1 MTDEAERKTRQWA
14 LKKNGDPLS
23 PRDVVELVFAL
34 SDDHDK
40 DHAETME
47 EVKKINGCLA
57 QLNADHESLA
67 LRMDGFDE
75 WRRKS
80 AEGCQER
87 IEAIVRP
94 IAAEMHEAT
103 HKRHLDESH
112 AGKEAA
118 NGRDYADPS
127 DSQFLEH
134 RESAHPSDDE
144 EMGDIRR
151 VWRFA
156 RWFVA
161 AALLIAL
168 DILAHRIA
176 GM

>member
-1 MTDEAERKTRQWA
+1 
-14 LKKNGDPLS
+14 
-23 PRDVVELVFAL
+23 
-34 SDDHDK
+34 
-40 DHAETME
+40 
-47 EVKKINGCLA
+47 
-57 QLNADHESLA
+57 
-67 LRMDGFDE
+67 MDAFDE

-80 AEGCQER
+80 AEGCQDR

-94 IAAEMHEAT
+94 IAAEMHEVT

-112 AGKEAA
+112 AGVEAPDHRHGDA
-118 NGRDYADPS
+118 NGSDY
-127 DSQFLEH
+127 
-134 RESAHPSDDE
+134 REQREGQDE

>member
-14 LKKNGDPLS
+14 LKKNGDPLT
-23 PRDVVELVFAL
+23 PRDVTELVFAL

-40 DHAETME
+40 DHAETMA

-57 QLNADHESLA
+57 QLNAEHQSLS

-75 WRRKS
+75 WRRRS

-94 IAAEMHEAT
+94 IAEEMHDAT
-103 HKRHLDESH
+103 HKRHLEESH
-112 AGKEAA
+112 GGAERRRDDA
-118 NGRDYADPS
+118 NGTDYRD
-127 DSQFLEH
+127 Q
-134 RESAHPSDDE
+134 REPQDE

-161 AALLIAL
+161 AALLIGL
-168 DILAHRIA
+168 DILAHRIS